1 MQIKTVETK
10 PFDDQKPGTAGL
22 RKPVQQFRSPA
33 YLENFVQA
41 VFDTV
46 PALKGHRLVL
56 GGDGRYFNR
65 EAADTVIRMA
75 IANGVSE
82 IIVGAGVLLSTP
94 AAAHLIARES
104 AAGGFLLTA
113 SHNPGGPDGDFGIK
127 FNVEGGGQAPAE
139 LTDRIFTRTRELR
152 QYRITDTALPSLDTP
167 NEHRLGDTRLRIVDP
182 VQAHADLLEAQFD
195 FGVIRDWLA
204 ERPGRFRFDAM
215 HAVTGPYAREIF
227 ANRLGLADDGI
238 LNAVP
243 REDFGGRH
251 PDPNPVDA
259 ADFIRQFDGPDAP
272 ELGGASDGDGD
283 RNMIVGPNRVVSP
296 CDSLAVIA
304 ANHAVIPAFRDGLPG
319 VARSMPTSRAVD
331 AVADDLGIPCYE
343 TPTGWRFFASLLET
357 GRIRLCGEE
366 SFGTSSDHVR
376 EKDGLWAVLAWLQ
389 ILASRRQSVDGIL
402 NEHWQRFGRHY
413 FVRHDYQ
420 LGADQGDQVMARL
433 AGLANEGGLTR
444 GDERLTLDRFDYTD
458 PVSGHTVTNQGIRL
472 YTPSGGRI
480 VFRLSG
486 TGTHGATLRIYLEQ
500 YVSAEGDTDQP
511 RDRVLQ
517 PLADMAV
524 AVSGLTAV
532 RKHPDPDAVI

>member
-1 MQIKTVETK
+1 MQIRTVETT

-22 RKPVQQFRSPA
+22 RKAVKQFRTPA

-46 PALKGHRLVL
+46 PAIEGNRLVL

-75 IANGVSE
+75 VANGVSE

-127 FNVEGGGQAPAE
+127 FNVEGGGQASAD
-139 LTDRIFTRTRELR
+139 LTERIFDRTRQIR
-152 QYRITDTALPSLDTP
+152 QYRIADTALPSLDTP
-167 NEHRLGDTRLRIVDP
+167 DEHRVGDTRLRIVDP
-182 VQAHADLLEAQFD
+182 VQAHADLLESQFD
-195 FGVIRDWLA
+195 FDAIRDWLA

-227 ANRLGLADDGI
+227 VNRLGLSDDGI

-259 ADFIRQFDGPDAP
+259 ADFVRLFEGPDAP

-283 RNMIVGPNRVVSP
+283 RNMIVGPDRVVSP

-304 ANHAVIPAFRDGLPG
+304 ANHEAIPAFRDGLPG

-331 AVADDLGIPCYE
+331 AVADALGIPCYE
-343 TPTGWRFFASLLET
+343 TPTGWRFFAGLLET

-389 ILASRRQSVDGIL
+389 ILASRGLSVNGIL
-402 NEHWQRFGRHY
+402 KEHWQRFGRHY

-420 LGADQGDQVMARL
+420 LDADQGDQVMRQL
-433 AGLANEGGLTR
+433 EGLATEGGLAFE
-444 GDERLTLDRFDYTD
+444 GEHLTMDQFDYTD
-458 PVSGHTVTNQGIRL
+458 PVTGHTVTNQGIRL
-472 YTPSGGRI
+472 YTPTGGRA

-500 YVSAEGDTDQP
+500 YVSTDTDQP
-511 RDRVLQ
+511 RNPILQ

-524 AVSGLTAV
+524 AVSGLASV
-532 RKHPDPDAVI
+532 RQAPEPDTVI